1 MIDMAG
7 KQIIPAVV
15 KYTKALADTVNAVK
29 EAGVDPVTQREL
41 LQKVSSRL
49 AAMRIALL
57 KLEKVEKEASEMT
70 DAKAQA
76 FFYKDTVKVA
86 MEELRA
92 PADELEMIVDKEI
105 WPIPTYGELMFEI

>member
-15 KYTKALADTVNAVK
+15 KHSRSLADTVNAVK
-29 EAGVDPVTQREL
+29 EAGADPAVQAEL
-41 LQKVSSRL
+41 LQRVNTRL
-49 AAMRIALL
+49 AAMQAALRR
-57 KLEKVEKEASEMT
+57 LEAVEKEASAMT
-70 DAKAQA
+70 DAKTQA

-92 PADELEMIVDKEI
+92 PADELEMIVDKKI